1 MDILEVDDQGPPIPT
16 MKRIWILAG
25 VIVAVAIMS
34 LWARPLTWFRSYGV
48 CVTYNGNPAP
58 DARVYRHRGDIFV
71 DLRVASA
78 LPYII
83 RSQDKFVGIP
93 GNSFFATTGLV
104 ALARMDPV
112 PVVDMRSA
120 KNDSK
125 DPMLSL
131 TRQSATFVDNDG
143 RFVRLAW

>member
-1 MDILEVDDQGPPIPT
+1 
-16 MKRIWILAG
+16 MKRFWILAG
-25 VIVAVAIMS
+25 VIVSVAIMWF
-34 LWARPLTWFRSYGV
+34 WAWPLTWFRSYGV
-48 CVTYNGNPAP
+48 AVTCNGNPAP
-58 DARVYRHRGDIFV
+58 DARVYRHRGDIYV
-71 DLRVASA
+71 DLGIASG

-93 GNSFFATTGLV
+93 GNSFFATTGFV
-104 ALARMDPV
+104 ALARVDPV

-120 KNDSK
+120 KNDSR

-143 RFVRLAW
+143 RIVRLAW